1 MRRKSLAASLSA
13 ISFVLAAP
21 TAHASCGDRPAT
33 PDITR
38 AEPVRDFL
46 KRPALQFHWRNA
58 SRGNEKLYWDFEAK
72 DGSGKIVRSQTGI
85 AVTPMTPARHY
96 TFSKLFTF
104 AREGTQYCIRV
115 RARTE
120 ASREGCVSEQWS
132 APACATTFS
141 AAQADPAKSQA
152 CNRYASGA
160 VGQVKL
166 ARETYKCDAA
176 TLSGPRW
183 TSTFGEHLNW
193 CMGAEAAARDRETAE
208 RTRIM
213 HECRVKA
220 AGPKGGKAQITVT
233 SKAGD
238 TFFITGSGF
247 APNAPVI
254 IRLSGPGAAIATVTV
269 ANSQRIVADAKG
281 SLSIRLFGAQICK
294 RGGGSIT
301 FTAEDQDNHASPPA
315 TAKCAP

>member
-1 MRRKSLAASLSA
+1 MTKAALPPMLAMAFLAA
-13 ISFVLAAP
+13 AAP
-21 TAHASCGDRPAT
+21 STHASCGDRPAT

-46 KRPALQFHWRNA
+46 KRPALQFHWRNT
-58 SRGNEKLYWDFEAK
+58 SRGNEKLYWDFEAR
-72 DGSGKIVRSQTGI
+72 DDSGKIVRSQTGA
-85 AVTPMTPARHY
+85 AVSPMTPARHFM
-96 TFSKLFTF
+96 FSKLFTF
-104 AREGTQYCIRV
+104 AKEGTQYCIRV

-141 AAQADPAKSQA
+141 KAQADPAKSRA

-160 VGQVKL
+160 VGQAKL

-183 TSTFGEHLNW
+183 TATFAEHLNW
-193 CMGAEAAARDRETAE
+193 CMGAEAAARDRESAE

-213 HECRVKA
+213 HACRVTA
-220 AGPKGGKAQITVT
+220 AGPKGGKAQIAVT
-233 SKAGD
+233 SKGGD

-254 IRLSGPGAAIATVTV
+254 IRLSGPGASISTVTV
-269 ANSQRIVADAKG
+269 ANNQRIIADAKG
-281 SLSIRLFGAQICK
+281 NLSVRLFGAQICK
-294 RGGGSIT
+294 RGGGTVT

-315 TAKCAP
+315 TSKCAP

>member
-1 MRRKSLAASLSA
+1 MR
-13 ISFVLAAP
+13 
-21 TAHASCGDRPAT
+21 D
-33 PDITR
+33 D
-38 AEPVRDFL
+38 
-46 KRPALQFHWRNA
+46 
-58 SRGNEKLYWDFEAK
+58 
-72 DGSGKIVRSQTGI
+72 SGKLVRSQAGL
-85 AVTPMTPARHY
+85 AVSPMTPARHF
-96 TFSKLFTF
+96 TFNKLFTLPK
-104 AREGTQYCIRV
+104 AGTHYCIRV

-120 ASREGCVSEQWS
+120 ASREGCVSALWS

-141 AAQADPAKSQA
+141 AAQADPAKSRL

-160 VGQVKL
+160 IGQAKL

-183 TSTFGEHLNW
+183 TASFSEHVTW
-193 CMGAEAAARDRETAE
+193 CMAADAAARNRESAE

-213 HECRVKA
+213 HACRVKA
-220 AGPKGGKAQITVT
+220 AGPKGGNARISVT

-238 TFFITGSGF
+238 TFFVTGSGF

-254 IRLSGPGAAIATVTV
+254 IRLSGPGASIATVTV
-269 ANSQRIVADAKG
+269 ANNQRIVADARG
-281 SLSIRLFGAQICK
+281 NISIRLFGAQICK
-294 RGGGSIT
+294 RGGGTVT